1 MTGLLQYLTETALGL
16 VLFYGLFRLAL
27 KNDTHFRAGRV
38 YLLASLV
45 AAHVLPLV
53 HVASPFRGTVVVALP
68 RESLDA
74 AVSAAGGWT
83 WVDAATWLYLAGATL
98 VFLRLAWH
106 LRHLLLIARRRPAV
120 HRAGIRLVYI
130 DEDCPPFS
138 FLGTA
143 FVHRPAAGDEQT
155 LDQVVAHER
164 THIRQRHSLD
174 LLLVQVAAIGQ
185 WFNPF
190 IWLYKRSLKE
200 LHEYL
205 ADREVL
211 AQGFDPFTYKR
222 VLFEQHLGARPFE
235 FAHHLRES
243 QIKRRLIMMT
253 RRSGRWAV
261 CKYLLALPAAVL
273 LALVFAEPQLTMA
286 SDETAMGGAATTGQ
300 EHAQQQPPSGP
311 AAAADTEKKK
321 KEADLAL
328 KEKIK
333 QLKADHAAT
342 NDPEKK
348 KAIEK
353 KIAQLQN
360 GGQPVQPDLNDPA
373 VVEKLL
379 KEITQ
384 KMDVLEAKSASGA
397 DGADKAKI
405 EQELENLSK
414 KIQFLKQRRAELQAR
429 K

>member
-1 MTGLLQYLTETALGL
+1 MTGLLQYLAEAALAL
-16 VLFYGLFRLAL
+16 ALFYGLFRLAL
-27 KNDTHFRAGRV
+27 KNDTHFRAGRA
-38 YLLASLV
+38 YLLASLL
-45 AAHVLPLV
+45 AAHLLPLV
-53 HVASPFRGTVVVALP
+53 RVASPFRATVLSALP
-68 RESLDA
+68 QEGLDA
-74 AVSAAGGWT
+74 AVSAGAGWT
-83 WVDAATWLYLAGATL
+83 WVDAVTWLYLAGAVL
-98 VFLRLAWH
+98 VFGRLAWH
-106 LRHLLLIARRRPAV
+106 LSHLLLIARGQPAV
-120 HRAGIRLVYI
+120 RRAGIRLVYI

-143 FVHRPAAGDEQT
+143 FVHRPAGGDEQT

-174 LLLVQVAAIGQ
+174 LLLVQLAAVGQ

-211 AQGFDPFTYKR
+211 AQGFDPFTYRR

-253 RRSGRWAV
+253 RRSGRWAL
-261 CKYLLALPAAVL
+261 CKYFLALPAAVL
-273 LALVFAEPQLTMA
+273 LALVFAEPQVTMA
-286 SDETAMGGAATTGQ
+286 RDVTAMGQG
-300 EHAQQQPPSGP
+300 QQQAQPASGP

-321 KEADLAL
+321 KEADLVL

-333 QLKADHAAT
+333 ALKADHAAT

-348 KAIEK
+348 KIIEK
-353 KIAQLQN
+353 KIAQLQHD
-360 GGQPVQPDLNDPA
+360 GQQPAKVDLDDPV
-373 VVEKLL
+373 VVETVL
-379 KEITQ
+379 KDITK
-384 KMDVLEAKSASGA
+384 KMDVLKAQGVNGA
-397 DGADKAKI
+397 DAAGKEKL
-405 EQELENLSK
+405 EQELTNLSK
-414 KIQFLKQRRAELQAR
+414 KIEFLKQRLAELQAA